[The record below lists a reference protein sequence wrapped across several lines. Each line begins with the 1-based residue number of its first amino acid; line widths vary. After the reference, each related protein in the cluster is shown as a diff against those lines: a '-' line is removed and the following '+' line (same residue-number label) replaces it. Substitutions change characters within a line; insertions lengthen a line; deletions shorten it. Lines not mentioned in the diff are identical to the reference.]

1 MELHVTENVVECW
14 WKQSK
19 IFPIMKRYY
28 EVLLCFIKI
37 SEVFN

>member
-1 MELHVTENVVECW
+1 MELHVTENVAECW
-14 WKQSK
+14 WKQSE
-19 IFPIMKRYY
+19 ISPIMKHYY